1 MAMNSSI
8 ATTALSPEEELQ
20 ALVTTVSLLAQ
31 RSNSLTKT
39 CLDLQGNV
47 WAEFSR
53 HLLLILSCLA
63 KLPGIIDR
71 IARPLPPPPAPSD
84 LFVRG
89 VHKTPVE
96 VELENR
102 SGPDGANIA
111 WYVVWIG
118 REPGIYTSVDDANT
132 QVKGCPNQQ
141 CRRKT
146 GKHEALQFYTQL
158 YAVQKVEKWTEV
170 TD

>member
-20 ALVTTVSLLAQ
+20 ALVRTVSLLAQ

-39 CLDLQGNV
+39 CLDLQ
-47 WAEFSR
+47 
-53 HLLLILSCLA
+53 A

-71 IARPLPPPPAPSD
+71 IVRPLPPPPAPSD

-118 REPGIYTSVDDANT
+118 REPGICTSVDDANT